1 MHGMLEQQESSIQ
14 KAAPGN
20 CLGSLQTLTVLIK
33 KPGHQQES
41 FLLFDAEPAL
51 ATAPLRFSP
60 PPSGLAHTAD
70 LSSRGHTALG
80 ALSSPLP
87 SLKCP
92 TGDSLGSVPASQ

>member
-70 LSSRGHTALG
+70 LSSGGGGGGTQLWELYLHHFHPSNA
-80 ALSSPLP
+80 PLVI
-87 SLKCP
+87 L
-92 TGDSLGSVPASQ
+92 